1 MPKPT
6 AAVQMP
12 CISAVE
18 KPLMIAHHIVNDL
31 YFINYVRGNGYFIS
45 NIAPAAMLLADI
57 VLYARYHKRFE
68 RSVSVAFWIYILLPV
83 AAAIAQLFYRDAQ
96 FIIWATVIATV
107 VMFIV
112 MMKQTAE
119 DYKRQKT
126 ESARLETE
134 MSMAARIQESM
145 LPNVFPA
152 FPGRKEF
159 DIYGS
164 MSPAKEVGGD
174 FYNFFMI
181 DDDRLGII
189 MADVSDKGVPAA
201 LFMMSSD
208 ILLKNYTLMKK
219 SPKAVL
225 EEVNRQICENNRE
238 EMFVTVWLGILD
250 IKTGR
255 LTAANAGHEKPAIKT
270 PGGSFELYKDRHG
283 LMIGYL
289 DYAEYSE
296 YELTLEKGSKLFLY
310 TDGVIEANN
319 GENELFGANRM
330 TEALRSAENG
340 TPEEILNAVDNAIKG
355 FVKSAPQFDDITM
368 LCLEYKGPQNE

>member
-1 MPKPT
+1 M
-6 AAVQMP
+6 
-12 CISAVE
+12 
-18 KPLMIAHHIVNDL
+18 
-31 YFINYVRGNGYFIS
+31 
-45 NIAPAAMLLADI
+45 
-57 VLYARYHKRFE
+57 
-68 RSVSVAFWIYILLPV
+68 
-83 AAAIAQLFYRDAQ
+83 
-96 FIIWATVIATV
+96 
-107 VMFIV
+107 
-112 MMKQTAE
+112 
-119 DYKRQKT
+119 
-126 ESARLETE
+126 
-134 MSMAARIQESM
+134 
-145 LPNVFPA
+145 
-152 FPGRKEF
+152 
-159 DIYGS
+159 
-164 MSPAKEVGGD
+164 
-174 FYNFFMI
+174 
-181 DDDRLGII
+181 
-189 MADVSDKGVPAA
+189 
-201 LFMMSSD
+201 
-208 ILLKNYTLMKK
+208 
-219 SPKAVL
+219 
-225 EEVNRQICENNRE
+225 
-238 EMFVTVWLGILD
+238 TVWLGILD